1 MGVRSKSFSYQ
12 TMFQFLLLVP
22 LQSARLDIISEHD
35 DPVCAY
41 DVVHVAWERP
51 ASGEPRLRLL
61 DAGEEVAA
69 IQVVNEDEVFK
80 ALPVHDLA
88 GGPMTVA
95 SVREAMWYRER
106 STLVLQF
113 VHPTNAPED
122 LVLDSWLDAFEMDPA
137 PRFASFDWLDATR
150 LEIHWLVPADAAEME
165 RRARDGSFRLF
176 SRSLIGVRQGKAS
189 FRVASPGDFELSIGA
204 RSRVP
209 LKVHSCERHQQQL
222 LVPTFPARETG
233 FEVQG
238 VIALDGEHSLPVPND
253 AIPSTFSL
261 ALWLNSIEEA
271 TGSHR
276 ALLFKGDPKRFGGH
290 RTPSA
295 WLLPN
300 SNGLAVRV
308 SSAER
313 LDIGSDTPTL
323 FHTATWVYLIF
334 SVSPG
339 GIDVYADGRS
349 AMSLRFQNATSV
361 QNDGPLS
368 LFKDPERKGVV
379 GYAADI
385 RFWPERLVNARE
397 AADLFHGA
405 SGTRAEIRDAI
416 TALYHEQAY
425 QASAEERRKAA
436 TLLFMKAHNS
446 TQWKLAGPRGNE
458 GGQALALAHSAARLG
473 DARAALMV
481 STRYARGW
489 GGLPQSAEAA
499 AWYARISAEIAH
511 RQFHSPG
518 HETFFQVDRLS
529 DKRRERK
536 EVAQRGEDDALLE
549 AQVLRAERGDVNALV
564 ATADLLYWGGR
575 GFQRDH
581 RRSRS
586 YLKRAA
592 EAGHAHAQYLYASM
606 LLRGEGGSANHS
618 AAVLYY
624 EKAANAGSL
633 QALNGLGYE
642 YFYGH
647 AQPKN
652 LTRAFKYFQRAA
664 LSLNP
669 DGDSLYNCAHC
680 LARGLGTNRNETAA
694 AILYERAANQ
704 GHFDAAYEL
713 AAAAYASRKPQRALD
728 YYTACAKAGWLAHDL
743 RSGFD
748 AYLRADYDEAFV
760 WYAQAADFELSDVA
774 AANAAWLQER
784 GLTTSIRVSP
794 VRFRLIAYAL
804 GDHAESAAAI
814 GDAFAAG
821 WIDHDA
827 PAEAALKWYSQADT
841 PTAILSMANLHRDL
855 GTKTRLYD
863 RALAKD
869 QTIQMRAAVYIARA
883 RLYLIDFP
891 LQTPKLLFRITL
903 TLTAAIAVSLCI
915 PPRYHVLVNLARP
928 FGLRL
933 FRPID

>member
-1 MGVRSKSFSYQ
+1 ML
-12 TMFQFLLLVP
+12 QFLLLLP

-51 ASGEPRLRLL
+51 ASGEARLRLL
-61 DAGEEVAA
+61 DSGQEVAA
-69 IQVVNEDEVFK
+69 INTVEEDEVFE

-88 GGPMTVA
+88 GGPMTAA

-106 STLVLQF
+106 STLVLKF
-113 VHPTNAPED
+113 AHATNAPED
-122 LVLDSWLDAFEMDPA
+122 LALESWLAAFEMEPA
-137 PRFASFDWLDATR
+137 PRFASFEWLDATR

-165 RRARDGSFRLF
+165 RRARDGSFRLLP
-176 SRSLIGVRQGKAS
+176 RPSLGVRRGQAS

-204 RSRVP
+204 QSRVP
-209 LKVHSCERHQQQL
+209 LKVRSCERHQHE
-222 LVPTFPARETG
+222 LVVPAFPARETA
-233 FEVQG
+233 FEVAG
-238 VIALDGEHSLPVPND
+238 VVALDGEHFLPVPHD
-253 AIPSTFSL
+253 AVPSTFSL
-261 ALWLNSIEEA
+261 ALWLNSIEEP

-276 ALLFKGDPKRFGGH
+276 ALLFKGDPMHFGGH

-300 SNGLAVRV
+300 SNGLAVRM

-313 LDIGSDTPTL
+313 LDIGSDTPIL
-323 FHTATWVYLIF
+323 FHTGTWVYLIF
-334 SVSPG
+334 SVSPE
-339 GIDVYADGRS
+339 GIDVHADGRL
-349 AMSLRFQNATSV
+349 AMSLRLENATSV
-361 QNDGPLS
+361 QNGGPLS

-385 RFWPERLVNARE
+385 KFWPGRFIDASE
-397 AADLFHGA
+397 AADLFHVA
-405 SGTRAEIRDAI
+405 LGTRVQIRDAI
-416 TALYHEQAY
+416 AKLYYPQAH

-436 TLLFMKAHNS
+436 TLLFIKAHNS
-446 TQWKLAGPRGNE
+446 TQWNVAEPRGDE
-458 GGQALALAHSAARLG
+458 GGEALALAHSSARLG

-489 GGLPQSAEAA
+489 GGLPKSAEAA

-511 RQFHSPG
+511 REYHTPG

-529 DKRRERK
+529 DKRREQK

-549 AQVLRAERGDVNALV
+549 AQVARAERGDIDALV

-592 EAGHAHAQYLYASM
+592 EAGHTHAQYLYASM
-606 LLRGEGGSANHS
+606 LLRGEGGPADHA
-618 AAVLYY
+618 AAVSYY
-624 EKAANAGSL
+624 EKAADAGSL
-633 QALNGLGYE
+633 EALNGLGYE

-647 AQPKN
+647 ARPKN
-652 LTRAFKYFQRAA
+652 LTQAFKYFHLAA
-664 LSLNP
+664 LSLNA

-680 LARGLGTNRNETAA
+680 LARGLGTERNETAA
-694 AILYERAANQ
+694 VVLYERAANQ
-704 GHFDAAYEL
+704 GHFEAAYEL
-713 AAAAYASRKPQRALD
+713 AAAAYAKRKSRRALD

-748 AYLRADYDEAFV
+748 AYLRADYDEAFL
-760 WYAQAADFELSDVA
+760 WYAQAADFALSDVA

-784 GLTTSIRVSP
+784 GLTTIIRVSP
-794 VRFRLIAYAL
+794 VRFRLVAYEL
-804 GDHAESAAAI
+804 GDRTDSAAAI

-821 WIDHDA
+821 WIDHDD
-827 PAEAALKWYSQADT
+827 PADAALKWYAYADT
-841 PTAILSMANLHRDL
+841 PTALLSMANLHQDL
-855 GTKTRLYD
+855 GTKFSLYD
-863 RALAKD
+863 RALARD
-869 QTIQMRAAVYIARA
+869 QSNQMRAAVLIARA
-883 RLYLIDFP
+883 RLYFIDLP
-891 LQTPKLLFRITL
+891 LQSAPLLLRIAL
-903 TLTAAIAVSLCI
+903 TLTTAIAISLCI
-915 PPRYHVLVNLARP
+915 ACRYQALRTPARP
-928 FGLRL
+928 
-933 FRPID
+933 